1 MPEFEAITPASHGGK
16 TWRASP
22 GYAFAAHDA
31 VAALVM
37 PEIPRACLYLPL
49 AFAQVDDQYAPV
61 AVQGLA
67 PGQNLLVDAGG
78 RWRADYIPAAY
89 RAYPFAL
96 AQAPDGQQVLCFD
109 RASGLLQDGP
119 GGDGQSFFDA
129 DGQPAERITQILQ
142 FLTQVQAGRAATRQA
157 CDALRQHGLIA
168 PWPVRIQNDAG
179 AQDVQGLFRIDEQ
192 ALNELPADALGAVRD
207 AGALALAYCQLLSM
221 QHLQRLG
228 ALAREHAIQ
237 QTSAAMRTPTGDLDL
252 EFLNSGGTIKFH

>member
-1 MPEFEAITPASHGGK
+1 MPEFEAITSASYGGK

-31 VAALVM
+31 VAVLVL
-37 PEIPRACLYLPL
+37 PEIPRACLCLPL

-78 RWRADYIPAAY
+78 RWRGDYVPAAY

-119 GGDGQSFFDA
+119 DGGQPFFDA
-129 DGQPAERITQILQ
+129 DGKPAERITQILQ
-142 FLTQVQAGRAATRQA
+142 FLTQVQAGRAATRRA
-157 CDALRQHGLIA
+157 CDALQQHGLIV
-168 PWPVRIQNDAG
+168 PWPVRIQNDSG
-179 AQDVQGLFRIDEQ
+179 VQNVQGLFRIDEK
-192 ALNELPADALGAVRD
+192 ALNELPAESLAAVRE
-207 AGALALAYCQLLSM
+207 AGALFLAFGQLLSM

-228 ALAREHAIQ
+228 TLAREQAIQ